1 MNMPL
6 WRRIL
11 WVGSLV
17 LVLAVALWLLAR
29 AGIEW
34 GLGAAP

>member
-1 MNMPL
+1 MDREL
-6 WRRIL
+6 LRRIV

-17 LVLAVALWLLAR
+17 LVLALATLVMIWR
-29 AGIEW
+29 GVEW

>member
-1 MNMPL
+1 MNLPL

-11 WVGSLV
+11 WVGSLM
-17 LVLAVALWLLAR
+17 LVLALALLMLAR
-29 AGIEW
+29 SGVEW

>member
-1 MNMPL
+1 MNLPL

-11 WVGSLV
+11 WVGSLL
-17 LVLAVALWLLAR
+17 LVLTVALLWLAR
-29 AGIEW
+29 AGVEW